1 MILYNDMIYDIIY
14 VGGSLCN
21 LIHSIESKDSILIVE
36 KENFLGGA
44 WNVNNYKNQN
54 IESGI
59 HLIVPPNNT
68 YYKKFNNYL
77 SKFDINLEKISE
89 KDFFYETKTFASY
102 GKEGDSLICKKGW
115 GYFFNQ
121 IKHYIELKNN
131 IKINKNETIININI
145 NELCTIKT
153 EQNIYYAK
161 KVIIPAYSN
170 LKEITYFDKFLD
182 MPCDNITNLHLLI
195 EIQDTNNSIT
205 SKFQGFYDKEP
216 IGMYDRISIASMKN
230 EILLLGR
237 ISKNYKSKYF
247 NITNKDK
254 LYNDTKKFLLE
265 KKLIDETTQ
274 ILNLTEKKYNCA
286 YRSPE
291 IRENIIH
298 KFNNLDINKVEF
310 LQTHYMGHFLANYC
324 DNLKCY

>member
-1 MILYNDMIYDIIY
+1 MVYDIIY

-21 LIHSIESKDSILIVE
+21 LIHPIELSGSILIIE
-36 KENFLGGA
+36 KENYLGGA
-44 WNVNNYKNQN
+44 WNVDSYKNVN

-59 HLIVPPNNT
+59 HLIVPPDNT
-68 YYKKFNNYL
+68 YYEKFNNYL
-77 SKFDINLEKISE
+77 SKFDIQLEKISE
-89 KDFFYETKTFASY
+89 NDFFYETKTFASY
-102 GKEGDSLICKKGW
+102 GKEGDSLICNKGW

-121 IKHYIELKNN
+121 IKHHIEFKNN
-131 IKINKNETIININI
+131 IKINKNETIKNINI

-153 EQNIYYAK
+153 DKNTYYTK
-161 KVIIPAYSN
+161 KVIIPVYSN
-170 LKEITYFDKFLD
+170 LNKITYFDKILD
-182 MPCDNITNLHLLI
+182 MYYENITNLHLLI
-195 EIQDTNNSIT
+195 EIDNLNNSLT

-247 NITNKDK
+247 NITSIDE

-265 KKLIDETTQ
+265 KKLIDEKTI
-274 ILNLTEKKYNCA
+274 ILNLIEKKYYCA
-286 YRSPE
+286 YRCPE
-291 IRENIIH
+291 IREDIIH
-298 KFNNLDINKVEF
+298 MFNKLDTNKVEF

-324 DNLKCY
+324 DNLKYY